1 MSVILDALK
10 KLDRENLFRRSGTPN
25 IATEILRP
33 DPPLSGKRIP
43 KYAVVIALTA
53 VTAAALTY
61 AVVSFRFVFHSSPS
75 TPAAP
80 VASPQQT
87 TPPPMD
93 PGSSMLK
100 ASPPAPTNS
109 PASSRQAGSVPSNAD
124 SLPKSSP
131 PAPPSPSASNQQVA
145 PAPVSPEPVRDV
157 RGEMNRVPPET
168 RNPAETKKPEPTVN
182 EEKTGQDTSL
192 EAKPPT
198 SQTPTGPAT
207 DPASLRLSAIVW
219 HEDRSK
225 RIAVINGSI
234 TTEGSVMQGV
244 KVEEIY
250 TDRVRLSQDGRL
262 FELSLR

>member
-10 KLDRENLFRRSGTPN
+10 KLDRENLFRRSGMPH
-25 IATEILRP
+25 IATEILRS
-33 DPPLSGKRIP
+33 DSPLPEKRIR

-61 AVVSFRFVFHSSPS
+61 AVVSFRFVLHSSPS
-75 TPAAP
+75 APAAP
-80 VASPQQT
+80 AASPQQT

-93 PGSSMLK
+93 LGSSVSRT
-100 ASPPAPTNS
+100 SPSAPTNS
-109 PASSRQAGSVPSNAD
+109 PASSRQAASAPSNSD

-131 PAPPSPSASNQQVA
+131 PAPSGSSASNQQVA
-145 PAPVSPEPVRDV
+145 PAPVSPEPVREV
-157 RGEMNRVPPET
+157 RGEMNRMPPET
-168 RNPAETKKPEPTVN
+168 RTPAETKKPEPTAN
-182 EEKTGQDTSL
+182 QEETGQDIGS
-192 EAKPPT
+192 EVKPSTP
-198 SQTPTGPAT
+198 QTPTGSAT

-250 TDRVRLSQDGRL
+250 ADHVRLSQDGRL